1 MTIRYAASERA
12 LLNSD
17 SAEYMNALQLA
28 FFRERLLSMRD
39 ELDHHAAETIAD
51 LQNTVVPSD
60 SADRATQEE
69 EQESELNARERDL
82 RMAEAIEHALRRIE
96 NRTYGFCE
104 ATGEPIGLERLLAQP
119 TATLTLT
126 AQQDHERSR
135 RQFGR

>member
-28 FFRERLLSMRD
+28 FFRARLLSMRD
-39 ELDHHAAETIAD
+39 ELDHHAAKTIAD

-82 RMAEAIEHALRRIE
+82 RMAEQIEHALRRIE

-104 ATGEPIGLERLLAQP
+104 ATGEPIGLSLI
-119 TATLTLT
+119 
-126 AQQDHERSR
+126 HI
-135 RQFGR
+135 